1 MQASFKSGTD
11 DTLPRRSA
19 SRFALAPRLFNA
31 HRLNFRLLEEDAA
44 AMSLEGGE
52 ADDLQIRVDL
62 QAVIYD
68 LQRFAEQRKLFTLL
82 PPAPCGITLTDSC
95 LMLPIKSISG
105 VMAVGSCVEKRPYGC
120 AICGRKDCYK
130 NRLRKAEKR

>member
-11 DTLPRRSA
+11 DTLPPCRSA
-19 SRFALAPRLFNA
+19 SRFALAARLFNT

-62 QAVIYD
+62 RAVIYD
-68 LQRFAEQRKLFTLL
+68 LQRFAEQRCALVDPQPLVVHIGENAAEGAVDELLQRGFFQLFIL
-82 PPAPCGITLTDSC
+82 
-95 LMLPIKSISG
+95 
-105 VMAVGSCVEKRPYGC
+105 
-120 AICGRKDCYK
+120 
-130 NRLRKAEKR
+130 